1 MKWLERILLWTVS
14 CIFCILVGCTGE
26 VRQEYGYSDTA
37 LAEQSPGGLSV
48 FREIV
53 KARKLSTQTMVSL
66 QPSMENRVSTIVWTP
81 DYFPQH
87 TKSVLDRLDSWL
99 RQGGKT
105 LVYIGRDYSPHAD
118 YWERVAD
125 DLSNGLSVQERARMK
140 IQAANSANQLDDKR
154 DTHRELLITPWFY
167 WRKTPGAFRNVT
179 NFQGDW
185 SGDPSLT
192 KCSIPLRSSLH
203 PFDVNQLG
211 LLTKELD
218 WNTIA
223 TAPAGGGLPLPPTP
237 PAPTP
242 APPRKSQFTLPNLFK
257 PSGVRYANIWN
268 TDDEELLRIAKGVLP
283 GDRGETKT
291 LLASADGLP
300 LISSVAYRNSSSR
313 VIVLSSSAAISNIN
327 LLNPAN
333 RYLANKIVDQFSSG
347 TVGFVSM
354 DTEPPIKEGTSQE
367 ENKGFEMLTVWPFN
381 VITIHAALVAMVALI
396 AAFPI
401 FGRPKTVPK
410 PSQVDFGEHVESI
423 GELLRATGGRQLAKD
438 AISRYFRI
446 VRRDTKS
453 PWVQRESTS
462 TDTSTHAPSAYTS
475 DKPEGSI

>member
-1 MKWLERILLWTVS
+1 MTWLERILLWAVS
-14 CIFCILVGCTGE
+14 CSVCILVGCTGQ
-26 VRQEYGYSDTA
+26 VRQEYGYSESA

-53 KARKLSTQTMVSL
+53 KARKLSTETMVSL

-87 TKSVLDRLDSWL
+87 TKPVLDRLDLWL

-154 DTHRELLITPWFY
+154 DTHRDLLITPWFY

-203 PFDVNQLG
+203 PFDLNQLG

-223 TAPAGGGLPLPPTP
+223 TAPAM
-237 PAPTP
+237 PTP
-242 APPRKSQFTLPNLFK
+242 APPRKSQFILPNLFK
-257 PSGVRYANIWN
+257 PLGVRYANIWN
-268 TDDEELLRIAKGVLP
+268 TDDEELLRIAKGVLRS
-283 GDRGETKT
+283 DMGETNT

-333 RYLANKIVDQFSSG
+333 RNLANKIVDQFSSG

-381 VITIHAALVAMVALI
+381 VITIHAVMVAMVALI

-401 FGRPKTVPK
+401 FGRPKTLPTT
-410 PSQVDFGEHVESI
+410 SQADFGEHVESM

-438 AISRYFRI
+438 AISRYFRM

-453 PWVQRESTS
+453 PWVLRESTN
-462 TDTSTHAPSAYTS
+462 TDTSTNAPSVYTS

>member
-1 MKWLERILLWTVS
+1 MTWLKRILLWAVS
-14 CIFCILVGCTGE
+14 CSVCILVGCTGQ
-26 VRQEYGYSDTA
+26 VRQEYGYSESA

-53 KARKLSTQTMVSL
+53 KARKLSTETMVSL

-87 TKSVLDRLDSWL
+87 TKPVLDRLDLWL

-154 DTHRELLITPWFY
+154 DTHRDLLITPWFY

-192 KCSIPLRSSLH
+192 KFSIPLRSSLH
-203 PFDVNQLG
+203 PFDLNQLG

-223 TAPAGGGLPLPPTP
+223 TAPAM
-237 PAPTP
+237 PTP
-242 APPRKSQFTLPNLFK
+242 APPRKSQFILPNLFK
-257 PSGVRYANIWN
+257 PLGVRYANIWN
-268 TDDEELLRIAKGVLP
+268 TDDEELLRIAKGVLRS
-283 GDRGETKT
+283 DMGETKT

-333 RYLANKIVDQFSSG
+333 RNLANKIVDQFSSG

-381 VITIHAALVAMVALI
+381 VITIHAAMVAMVALI

-401 FGRPKTVPK
+401 FGRPKTLPTT
-410 PSQVDFGEHVESI
+410 SQADFGEHVESM

-438 AISRYFRI
+438 AISRYFRM
-446 VRRDTKS
+446 VRRDTQS
-453 PWVQRESTS
+453 PWVQRESTN
-462 TDTSTHAPSAYTS
+462 TDTSTNAPSVYTS

>member
-1 MKWLERILLWTVS
+1 MTWLKRILLWAVS
-14 CIFCILVGCTGE
+14 GSVCILVGCTGQ
-26 VRQEYGYSDTA
+26 VRQEYGYSESA

-53 KARKLSTQTMVSL
+53 KARKLSTETMVSL

-87 TKSVLDRLDSWL
+87 TKPVLDRLDLWL

-154 DTHRELLITPWFY
+154 DTHRDLLITPWFY

-203 PFDVNQLG
+203 AFDLNQLG

-223 TAPAGGGLPLPPTP
+223 TTP
-237 PAPTP
+237 PMPTP
-242 APPRKSQFTLPNLFK
+242 APPRKSQFILPNLFK
-257 PSGVRYANIWN
+257 PLGVRYANIWN
-268 TDDEELLRIAKGVLP
+268 TDDEELLRIAKGVLRS
-283 GDRGETKT
+283 DMGETKT

-333 RYLANKIVDQFSSG
+333 RNLANKIVDQFSSG

-381 VITIHAALVAMVALI
+381 VITIHAVMVAMVALI

-401 FGRPKTVPK
+401 FGRPKTLPTT
-410 PSQVDFGEHVESI
+410 SQADFGEHVESM

-438 AISRYFRI
+438 AISRYFRM
-446 VRRDTKS
+446 VRRDTQS
-453 PWVQRESTS
+453 PWVLRESTN
-462 TDTSTHAPSAYTS
+462 TDTSTNAPSVYTS

>member
-1 MKWLERILLWTVS
+1 MTWLKRILLWAVS
-14 CIFCILVGCTGE
+14 CSVCILVGCTGQ
-26 VRQEYGYSDTA
+26 VRQEYGYSESA

-53 KARKLSTQTMVSL
+53 KARKLSTETMVSL

-87 TKSVLDRLDSWL
+87 TKPVLDRLDLWL

-154 DTHRELLITPWFY
+154 DTHRDLLITPWFY

-203 PFDVNQLG
+203 PFDLNQLG

-223 TAPAGGGLPLPPTP
+223 TTP
-237 PAPTP
+237 PMPTP
-242 APPRKSQFTLPNLFK
+242 APPRKSQFILPNLFK
-257 PSGVRYANIWN
+257 PLGVRYANIWN
-268 TDDEELLRIAKGVLP
+268 TDDEELLRIAKGVLRS
-283 GDRGETKT
+283 DMGETNT

-333 RYLANKIVDQFSSG
+333 RNLANKIVDQFSSG

-381 VITIHAALVAMVALI
+381 VITIHAAMVAMVALI

-401 FGRPKTVPK
+401 FGRPKTLPTT
-410 PSQVDFGEHVESI
+410 SQADFGEHVESM
-423 GELLRATGGRQLAKD
+423 GELLRATGGRQLAKY
-438 AISRYFRI
+438 AISRYFRL
-446 VRRDTKS
+446 VRRDTQS
-453 PWVQRESTS
+453 PWVQRESTN
-462 TDTSTHAPSAYTS
+462 TDTSTNAPSVYTS